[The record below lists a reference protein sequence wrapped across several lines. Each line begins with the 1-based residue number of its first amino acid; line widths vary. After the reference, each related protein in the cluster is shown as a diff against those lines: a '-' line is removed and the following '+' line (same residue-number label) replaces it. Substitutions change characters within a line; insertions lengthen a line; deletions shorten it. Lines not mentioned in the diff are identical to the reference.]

1 MADTDRHDT
10 PAAAPKDET
19 RGEARRNLN
28 RTVAQRQK
36 LLLAGIGGVALISGL
51 SAITARGTSPWSL
64 FGSGTTA
71 ASATAGCL

>member
-36 LLLAGIGGVALISGL
+36 LLLAGIGGVALISG
-51 SAITARGTSPWSL
+51 
-64 FGSGTTA
+64 
-71 ASATAGCL
+71 